1 MEESNSSQP
10 PRCPCGFWGSA
21 KTLGLCSKCFQD
33 REKAKN
39 ARDAEIM
46 RQQKGNQ
53 ASSSKATA
61 MDSQGARADP
71 TKLPSSLAKDRPV
84 NRDVKDN
91 QSIIMSSDSKNS
103 ALCSALEQ
111 PSESLPRKD
120 ITQIVGS
127 NSPTNNGEVS
137 IGDVAGASALST
149 VLTDE
154 NDGER
159 GTKRDCSVLDEEA
172 TRIVQKNKK
181 RCYMCSCKLELAQR
195 EIGRCRCGLIFCS
208 LHRLPEQHKCE
219 FDHKEDGRQAAR
231 MKMIKPTR
239 HVGTTQKRIDSDKS

>member
-71 TKLPSSLAKDRPV
+71 TKLPSSLAKDRPI

-91 QSIIMSSDSKNS
+91 QSIIMSSDTKNS

-137 IGDVAGASALST
+137 IGDVAGASALSS
-149 VLTDE
+149 VLKDE
-154 NDGER
+154 NEGER
-159 GTKRDCSVLDEEA
+159 GTKSVLDEEP